1 MFDTRPRWL
10 ALFATL
16 LLVTLSCQASASQ
29 RIALVIGNAAYAESP
44 LYNPVNDAIAI
55 DERLT
60 ALGFEVVRVTDA
72 DLRSMQSA
80 LVEFTRRIEDDA
92 TALVF
97 YAGHG
102 VQANGRN
109 YLVPI
114 DARLENESS
123 LRFEALELNDV
134 LEELEYSR
142 SKLNLV
148 VLDACRNNPFLR
160 RFRGGSRGADREG
173 PRQCIGTRPSAMGSA
188 AAAACNTAPRR
199 RCRRAALRSASLRRR
214 S

>member
-44 LYNPVNDAIAI
+44 LHNPVNDAIAI

-160 RFRGGSRGADREG
+160 RFRGGSRGLAAVDAATGTLIAYATG
-173 PRQCIGTRPSAMGSA
+173 PGAVASDGSGEFASPSCCA
-188 AAAACNTAPRR
+188 
-199 RCRRAALRSASLRRR
+199 SASAEGHTTP
-214 S
+214 